1 MRMPLFT
8 LLVLITASST
18 VQAAN
23 YATCLLDKLPDV
35 QNHGASVSAVRVC
48 QSKYPGGLASV
59 EQGAGRGLFA
69 SYDSGDECTYD
80 KAKDTRY
87 TGAVRVMAEACM
99 RLYNKPQP
107 LQELLLRP
115 VRLERHDERLAFLD
129 HVAEVVDLVIA
140 LHHDLV
146 QAAGEQAPFRICQ
159 AARQFLCVGRQR
171 L

>member
-1 MRMPLFT
+1 MQSRHLSLGTAFLWIPLAF
-8 LLVLITASST
+8 SSIA
-18 VQAAN
+18 QAGN
-23 YATCLLDKLPDV
+23 YATCLLDKLPGV

-48 QSKYPGGLASV
+48 QSKYPGGLAGV

-107 LQELLLRP
+107 PARKPDLF
-115 VRLERHDERLAFLD
+115 DEFN
-129 HVAEVVDLVIA
+129 IK
-140 LHHDLV
+140 
-146 QAAGEQAPFRICQ
+146 P
-159 AARQFLCVGRQR
+159 
-171 L
+171 

>member
-1 MRMPLFT
+1 MRRLIIAAA
-8 LLVLITASST
+8 LLAFSSLA
-18 VQAAN
+18 QAWN
-23 YATCLLDKLPDV
+23 YATCLLDKLPGV

-99 RLYNKPQP
+99 RLYNNPAQP
-107 LQELLLRP
+107 DP
-115 VRLERHDERLAFLD
+115 VGTKYYREESGTTRK
-129 HVAEVVDLVIA
+129 LVPFE
-140 LHHDLV
+140 
-146 QAAGEQAPFRICQ
+146 GEYTP
-159 AARQFLCVGRQR
+159 LPK
-171 L
+171 

>member
-1 MRMPLFT
+1 MKKL
-8 LLVLITASST
+8 LITAALLAFST
-18 VQAAN
+18 LAQAGN
-23 YATCLLDKLPDV
+23 YATCLLDKLPGG

-48 QSKYPGGLASV
+48 QSKYPGGLADV

-107 LQELLLRP
+107 SAKETCNKQNP
-115 VRLERHDERLAFLD
+115 GPWCDYK
-129 HVAEVVDLVIA
+129 
-140 LHHDLV
+140 
-146 QAAGEQAPFRICQ
+146 
-159 AARQFLCVGRQR
+159 
-171 L
+171 

>member
-1 MRMPLFT
+1 MKVPRIVAA
-8 LLVLITASST
+8 LLVVWPTLGHAS
-18 VQAAN
+18 N
-23 YATCLLDKLPDV
+23 YATCLLDKLPGV

-107 LQELLLRP
+107 SAKEACDKQNP
-115 VRLERHDERLAFLD
+115 GPWCDYK
-129 HVAEVVDLVIA
+129 
-140 LHHDLV
+140 
-146 QAAGEQAPFRICQ
+146 
-159 AARQFLCVGRQR
+159 
-171 L
+171 

>member
-1 MRMPLFT
+1 MTKHFT
-8 LLVLITASST
+8 IVALLAFSGLA
-18 VQAAN
+18 QAGN
-23 YATCLLDKLPDV
+23 YATCLLDKLPGV

-48 QSKYPGGLASV
+48 QSKYPGGLAGV

-107 LQELLLRP
+107 PAPKQGLF
-115 VRLERHDERLAFLD
+115 D
-129 HVAEVVDLVIA
+129 DLIPGK
-140 LHHDLV
+140 
-146 QAAGEQAPFRICQ
+146 QAR
-159 AARQFLCVGRQR
+159 
-171 L
+171 

>member
-1 MRMPLFT
+1 MKKL
-8 LLVLITASST
+8 LITAALLAFSSLA
-18 VQAAN
+18 QAGN
-23 YATCLLDKLPDV
+23 YATCLLDKLPGV

-107 LQELLLRP
+107 TVPKQGLF
-115 VRLERHDERLAFLD
+115 D
-129 HVAEVVDLVIA
+129 DLIPSK
-140 LHHDLV
+140 
-146 QAAGEQAPFRICQ
+146 QAR
-159 AARQFLCVGRQR
+159 
-171 L
+171 